1 MCVALAC
8 VLAHRYVKFV
18 LRSRLGD
25 WRRSRRRQTGVTSR
39 GDRCLAPTAGAV
51 PGTVC
56 EASCVT
62 RVRLLVHIAG
72 AAVRLAPQS
81 SVGGMPLVGAWHRSV
96 RPEVAGRA
104 GSLTCSEQEPVE
116 REARRYRTPLASA
129 ERSTGNRSCAVSE
142 LRASGTRA
150 GQEVKTP
157 SRRGPSPTTAR
168 SSAGT
173 PSRGCGSAVAA
184 RGRTRRPRQRLRQS
198 SSGQRVRC
206 PSAAFLER

>member
-1 MCVALAC
+1 MRLPEVAC
-8 VLAHRYVKFV
+8 WETVLGEDAAEEEGQEMF
-18 LRSRLGD
+18 LPILL
-25 WRRSRRRQTGVTSR
+25 WGVSQNITQAVGTSCHTLV
-39 GDRCLAPTAGAV
+39 RCLAPTAGAV

-129 ERSTGNRSCAVSE
+129 ERSTGNRSIE
-142 LRASGTRA
+142 
-150 GQEVKTP
+150 
-157 SRRGPSPTTAR
+157 
-168 SSAGT
+168 
-173 PSRGCGSAVAA
+173 
-184 RGRTRRPRQRLRQS
+184 RTKS
-198 SSGQRVRC
+198 IINC
-206 PSAAFLER
+206 